1 MSCMRGVLKSGL
13 GRIRNR
19 APYEL
24 GNLLSPWLKLSSG
37 FGGKGYVRL
46 FSPLTHVLAV
56 SGAGAGSGRFVP
68 RDVEEVSGVAG
79 CVGGQERFSEYGGL
93 L

>member
-56 SGAGAGSGRFVP
+56 FGAGLGPGRLVSGSA
-68 RDVEEVSGVAG
+68 EEVSGVAG
-79 CVGGQERFSEYGGL
+79 RGGAKERFA
-93 L
+93 